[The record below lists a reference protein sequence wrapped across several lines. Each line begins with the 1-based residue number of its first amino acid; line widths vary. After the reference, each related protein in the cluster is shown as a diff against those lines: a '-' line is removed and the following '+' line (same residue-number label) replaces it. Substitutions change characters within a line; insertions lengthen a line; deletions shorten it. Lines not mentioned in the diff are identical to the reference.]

1 MCVCKI
7 LLRVMLILKVHGL
20 YEYWEVRPAQG
31 KVKDVKF
38 RAESSREKQSWAQNG
53 SITLLT
59 INLEN
64 TRDSLP
70 IYRL

>member
-1 MCVCKI
+1 
-7 LLRVMLILKVHGL
+7 MLILKVHDR

-38 RAESSREKQSWAQNG
+38 RALSSREKQSLAQNG

-59 INLEN
+59 INLKIQGV
-64 TRDSLP
+64 SSSF
-70 IYRL
+70 YRLKRTIMQP